1 MMLASAKT
9 DCGFSVHLQR
19 YKSKMATNA
28 IINASNI
35 DISKIT
41 FGEIRTNKAGGKSV
55 PIKYNGQNL
64 QLRIPKMAYMAGVN
78 TRVDETSG
86 NRSYTI
92 PASLTGCDSYA
103 KERNTAGTEVGNLYN
118 FLFDMQEKIIKTA
131 VEKSVAWFSKARK
144 EEVLRDSFKAILS
157 PSVEKVNGEWVPNG
171 KYPPSFRMKIP
182 VYDGQVSMEAV
193 SASGAP
199 IALTE
204 NNLEQVFPKRVEAR
218 IVASPTIYV
227 SALGFGVTWRV
238 TYAQVFPTQRVTAAQ
253 VFMDELEEET
263 AIPTPAAAPL
273 MDLDDDADV
282 EETHEEANEETPAP
296 APAPVP
302 AKNRRR
308 GVVAA

>member
-1 MMLASAKT
+1 
-9 DCGFSVHLQR
+9 
-19 YKSKMATNA
+19 MATNA

-78 TRVDETSG
+78 TRVDENSG

-103 KERNTAGTEVGNLYN
+103 KERNTTGTEVGNLYN
-118 FLFDMQEKIIKTA
+118 FLFDLQEKIIKAA
-131 VEKSVAWFSKARK
+131 VDKSVAWFSKARK

-193 SASGAP
+193 DTTGKP
-199 IALTE
+199 IALNE
-204 NNLEQVFPKRVEAR
+204 NNLESVFPKRVDAR
-218 IVASPTIYV
+218 IVAAPTIYV

-253 VFMDELEEET
+253 VFMDEMDEESPAVTSVTVPT
-263 AIPTPAAAPL
+263 ANVEVE
-273 MDLDDDADV
+273 V
-282 EETHEEANEETPAP
+282 EETEEEMEEIAP
-296 APAPVP
+296 APAAAAPPAP

-308 GVVAA
+308 AVVAS

>member
-1 MMLASAKT
+1 
-9 DCGFSVHLQR
+9 
-19 YKSKMATNA
+19 MATHA
-28 IINASNI
+28 IINVNNI
-35 DISKIT
+35 DMTKVT

-64 QLRIPKMAYMAGVN
+64 QLRIPKLTYAAGIN
-78 TRVDETSG
+78 TRTDENSG
-86 NRSYTI
+86 NTSYTI

-103 KERNTAGTEVGNLYN
+103 KERDTSATEVGNLYN
-118 FLFDMQEKIIKTA
+118 FLLDLQEKVIRTA
-131 VEKSVAWFSKARK
+131 VEKSVSWFSKARK
-144 EEVLRDSFKAILS
+144 EEVLRDSFKSILS

-193 SASGAP
+193 DNTGKP

-204 NNLEQVFPKRVEAR
+204 GNLEQIFPKRVEAR
-218 IVASPTIYV
+218 LVASPTIYV

-253 VFMDELEEET
+253 IFMD
-263 AIPTPAAAPL
+263 
-273 MDLDDDADV
+273 DV
-282 EETHEEANEETPAP
+282 EEEVSSTPVVQESQQEEEAQEETQDEEAPAP

-308 GVVAA
+308 AVVA

>member
-1 MMLASAKT
+1 
-9 DCGFSVHLQR
+9 
-19 YKSKMATNA
+19 MATHA
-28 IINASNI
+28 IINVNNI
-35 DISKIT
+35 DMTKVT

-64 QLRIPKMAYMAGVN
+64 QLRIPKLTYMAGIN
-78 TRVDETSG
+78 ARTDENSG
-86 NRSYTI
+86 NTSYTI

-103 KERNTAGTEVGNLYN
+103 KERDNSGTEIGNLYN
-118 FLFDMQEKIIKTA
+118 FLLDLQEKVIRTA

-144 EEVLRDSFKAILS
+144 EEVLRDSFKSILS

-193 SASGAP
+193 DNTGKP

-204 NNLEQVFPKRVEAR
+204 SNLEQIFPKRVEAR
-218 IVASPTIYV
+218 LVASPTIYV

-253 VFMDELEEET
+253 IFAD
-263 AIPTPAAAPL
+263 
-273 MDLDDDADV
+273 DV
-282 EETHEEANEETPAP
+282 EEEVSSTPVVQASQQEEEVQEETQEEVQEEEAPAP

-308 GVVAA
+308 AVVA